1 MKILGRIFIWII
13 PLLVNLSLAASP
25 LGSAKQSQEETEAY
39 AFLEQAEKE
48 LHESAKKYVIIEW
61 AYASNITDH
70 NEEERKKYNV
80 SGHFLAVTLEW
91 LSLTEISILNFRK

>member
-1 MKILGRIFIWII
+1 MKIFGRIFIWII
-13 PLLVNLSLAASP
+13 LFLVNLSLAASP